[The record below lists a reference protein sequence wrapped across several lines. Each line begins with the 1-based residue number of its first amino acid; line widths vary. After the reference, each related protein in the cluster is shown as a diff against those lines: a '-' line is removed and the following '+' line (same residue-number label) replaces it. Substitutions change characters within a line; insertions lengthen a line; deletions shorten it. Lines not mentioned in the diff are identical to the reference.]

1 MKELE
6 GRCPDE
12 LKREIYTLIR
22 QQSLVSGVVQAVV
35 LDKPAIVRAEII
47 IKVCILLATFFEQDS
62 PQWKDAPLASDD
74 VTVRLAKVNW
84 VPSA

>member
-1 MKELE
+1 MCLRDRSAA
-6 GRCPDE
+6 G
-12 LKREIYTLIR
+12 IR
-22 QQSLVSGVVQAVV
+22 QHSVVSGVVQAVV

-47 IKVCILLATFFEQDS
+47 IKVCILLATFPEEDS

-74 VTVRLAKVNW
+74 VKARLAKVSW